1 MPRKKK
7 EETVKDAVVEEVKET
22 KKKKE
27 EVKEEPKEEV
37 VEEVKEE
44 VKEEPKE
51 EVKKEEV
58 KEEPK
63 EEVKEPV
70 KEVVKET
77 PKVIKRTNG
86 FALAGLL
93 LSIFGGIFLTAFGF
107 IFCIIGLF
115 RVKKCNSGTGMSIA
129 GIIIAILKVVF
140 LFIMLF
146 VISAI
151 ITSDAFEERF
161 CLEMEKRDLFKEACI
176 KKGDNTYD
184 CYLVTCKID
193 DSKKIDYEVKEE
205 KNDSQLYVNGEK
217 VKDVKGTNIN
227 VTSFD
232 SFLIAEV
239 HNGYFSGLYLV
250 NKKGESTKID
260 LNKYEKEFGGKLQ
273 VLKVNADYEDNELKL
288 TVSRSSDGYT
298 DWYCHLDDLKL
309 NSKTIAEYEVIF
321 EYKNGKL
328 SNEKLGDKKTI
339 DELYRDKTCDSAN
352 KAYKTDTKSFKID
365 GNSHELKVSYYYDKE
380 KKSVTVKYRID
391 NKEIDSTNTLFINDD
406 VDKTIEAHS
415 KEVGAVDA
423 IRDTANKDPY
433 VIIRTYSST
442 DLDTQNYDYLLV
454 EMDGAVLSTIKD
466 LSNVFLCN
474 DSIEIDGV
482 KVDTKEKPYNVK
494 NNTIYMF
501 DEVKYNTYK
510 VTVENN
516 KLNKKLDKEYD
527 VDEKI
532 VCGAGQVPDPKPTD

>member
-51 EVKKEEV
+51 EVKEEEV

-93 LSIFGGIFLTAFGF
+93 LSIFGGILLTAFGF

-176 KKGDNTYD
+176 KKDDNTYD

-239 HNGYFSGLYLV
+239 HDGYFSGLYLV
-250 NKKGESTKID
+250 DKKGESTKID

-288 TVSRSSDGYT
+288 TVSRYSDGYT

-328 SNEKLGDKKTI
+328 SKEKLGDKKTI
-339 DELYRDKTCDSAN
+339 DELYRDKTCESVD
-352 KAYKTDTKSFKID
+352 KAYKTDTYSFKVD
-365 GNSHELKVSYYYDKE
+365 GDSHELKVSYYYNKE
-380 KKSVTVKYRID
+380 EKNIKVKYKID
-391 NKEIDSTNTLFINDD
+391 NKEIDVTDSIFADTSE
-406 VDKTIEAHS
+406 VDERISHHKKRISNIES
-415 KEVGAVDA
+415 
-423 IRDTANKDPY
+423 IRDTKNKDAY
-433 VIIRTYSST
+433 LILNLYSTST
-442 DLDTQNYDYLLV
+442 LDAEYNYLLV
-454 EMDGAVLSTIKD
+454 GLDGSVLMTIRD

-532 VCGAGQVPDPKPTD
+532 VCGAGQKPDPKPTD